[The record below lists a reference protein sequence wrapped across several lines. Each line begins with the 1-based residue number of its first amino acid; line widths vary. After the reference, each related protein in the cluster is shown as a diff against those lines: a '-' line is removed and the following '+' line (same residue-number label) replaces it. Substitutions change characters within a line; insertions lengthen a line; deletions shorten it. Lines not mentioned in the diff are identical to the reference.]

1 MKFELADDVRQ
12 ASVNGDISEIVSQ
25 ALTNRPDL
33 QRLRLERDSALKFA
47 SAEKGLG
54 NPTLSVQGT
63 AGVLPYRESSLN
75 KQDYAAAGV
84 VLNVPIYT
92 GGLFT
97 ARQRVADLRAKAA
110 GDTLRDEET
119 NAARDVRI
127 AWLNLTNARE
137 RMAITAKLLEQSR
150 KSEDLAQAR
159 YNAGTTSMVEL
170 GQAQLNST
178 AAAITETTARYDY
191 VLRQSILS
199 FQAGTLH

>member
-1 MKFELADDVRQ
+1 MFRNHHDFIKTKKLA
-12 ASVNGDISEIVSQ
+12 N
-25 ALTNRPDL
+25 
-33 QRLRLERDSALKFA
+33 FF
-47 SAEKGLG
+47 
-54 NPTLSVQGT
+54 
-63 AGVLPYRESSLN
+63 
-75 KQDYAAAGV
+75 
-84 VLNVPIYT
+84 IYT

-97 ARQRVADLRAKAA
+97 ARQREADLRAKAA

-119 NAARDVRI
+119 NAARDVRV

-150 KSEDLAQAR
+150 KSEDLAQAS